1 MTTVVGLPGFV
12 IAQRRDPTI
21 PCLRDGATSDNR
33 NAESTARRP
42 FAHPETSPAPPAPQ
56 PERIAT

>member
-33 NAESTARRP
+33 NAESDVRRP
-42 FAHPETSPAPPAPQ
+42 SAHGGTPPAPPEPQ